1 MKTLRNILPILIL
14 VLTVSISE
22 AQKNKIYS
30 AQTNIDAY
38 LQSKNPDDL
47 LQAKQII
54 DEVVKH
60 EKTIEFW
67 KAWYTYGKV
76 YQLLGSDSI
85 AKNAD
90 PTYLVDALA
99 AYDKSFDLADGR
111 MDMYTKEDLI
121 MYLKSLSV
129 AFYNDGVDYYSAK
142 DYETSANYFVGVL
155 ETDKLLLRENG
166 EGMPF
171 AANSTDMAVV
181 SYRLMAD
188 QARNAGDLEQYLAK
202 IKEGQ
207 LIFPGNADLMT
218 DEINYYLMADKIQEG
233 MSIVQNAI
241 AVQTEALAAD
251 AENQAISQ
259 QISMLYVVE
268 GEAYFRNDNTDSALE
283 SFQKA
288 ISFNPDNHTA
298 QYNCGVILVE
308 QFNQAGK
315 LLNDMTDLDDATYNQ
330 MNDERYITYLKPALE
345 FLMVAQT
352 IEPDNTNILRW
363 LVIFNPYWAIDNY
376 QMIC

>member
-1 MKTLRNILPILIL
+1 MKTLRNILPMLIL

-85 AKNAD
+85 AKSAD

-142 DYETSANYFVGVL
+142 DYETAANYFVGVL

-171 AANSTDMAVV
+171 AANSKDMAVI

-352 IEPDNTNILRW
+352 IEPDNTEYSTMVSNIQSLLGDR
-363 LVIFNPYWAIDNY
+363 
-376 QMIC
+376 

>member
-38 LQSKNPDDL
+38 LSSKNPDDL

-60 EKTIEFW
+60 EKTIGFW

-85 AKNAD
+85 AKSVD
-90 PTYLVDALA
+90 PTYLLTALE

-111 MDMYTKEDLI
+111 IDMYTKDDII

-142 DYETSANYFVGVL
+142 DYETAASYFLGVITTDELL
-155 ETDKLLLRENG
+155 ERENG

-171 AANSTDMAVV
+171 AANSTEMAVV

-188 QARNAGDLEQYLAK
+188 QARNASDLEGYLAK

-207 LIFPGNADLMT
+207 SIFPGNADLMT

-241 AVQTEALAAD
+241 AVQTEALSAD
-251 AENQAISQ
+251 PENQTISQ

-268 GEAYFRNDNTDSALE
+268 GEAFFRNNNTEGALK
-283 SFQKA
+283 SFEKA
-288 ISFNPDNHTA
+288 VTYNPDNHTA

-308 QFNQAGK
+308 QFNLSGK
-315 LLNDMTDLDDATYNQ
+315 SLNEMSDLDDATYNS
-330 MNDERYITYLKPALE
+330 MNEDRYVAYLKPALA
-345 FLMVAQT
+345 FLLVAQSIDT
-352 IEPDNTNILRW
+352 DNTEYSTMVSNIQSLLGDR
-363 LVIFNPYWAIDNY
+363 
-376 QMIC
+376 

>member
-1 MKTLRNILPILIL
+1 MKTLRNILPMLFLIL
-14 VLTVSISE
+14 AVSMAE

-38 LQSKNPDDL
+38 LSSKNPNDL

-60 EKTIEFW
+60 EKTIGFW

-85 AKNAD
+85 AKSAD
-90 PTYLVDALA
+90 ATYLVEALDA
-99 AYDKSFDLADGR
+99 YSKSFDLADGR
-111 MDMYTKEDLI
+111 IDMYTKEDLI
-121 MYLKSLSV
+121 MYLKSLCV
-129 AFYNDGVDYYSAK
+129 AFYNDGVDFYSTK
-142 DYETSANYFVGVL
+142 DYETAASYFVGVI
-155 ETDKLLLRENG
+155 ETDKLLRKESG

-171 AANSTDMAVV
+171 ASNSTDMAVV

-188 QARNAGDLEQYLAK
+188 QSRSAGDLEGYLAK

-207 LIFPGNADLMT
+207 VIFPGNADLMT

-233 MSIVQNAI
+233 MSIVQTAI
-241 AVQTEALAAD
+241 AVQTEALSAD
-251 AENQAISQ
+251 PDNTAIAQ

-268 GEAYFRNDNTDSALE
+268 GEAYFRNDNMESALK
-283 SFQKA
+283 SFETA
-288 ISFNPDNHTA
+288 ITFNPNNHTA

-315 LLNDMTDLDDATYNQ
+315 SLNDMSDLDDATYNK
-330 MNDERYITYLKPALE
+330 MNEERYTTYLKPALA
-345 FLMVAQT
+345 FLMVAQD
-352 IEPDNTNILRW
+352 IDPDNTEYSTMVSNIQSLLGNR
-363 LVIFNPYWAIDNY
+363 
-376 QMIC
+376 

>member
-14 VLTVSISE
+14 VITVSISE

-38 LQSKNPDDL
+38 LSSKNPDDL
-47 LQAKQII
+47 LKAKQII

-60 EKTIEFW
+60 EKTIGFW

-85 AKNAD
+85 AKSAD
-90 PTYLVDALA
+90 PTYLLTALE

-111 MDMYTKEDLI
+111 IDMYTKDDII

-129 AFYNDGVDYYSAK
+129 AFYNDGVDYYSGK
-142 DYETSANYFVGVL
+142 DYETAASYFLGVIT
-155 ETDKLLLRENG
+155 TDELLDRENG

-171 AANSTDMAVV
+171 AANSTEMAVV

-188 QARNAGDLEQYLAK
+188 QARNTGDLEGYLAK

-207 LIFPGNADLMT
+207 SIFPGNADLMT

-241 AVQTEALAAD
+241 VVQTEALSSD
-251 AENQAISQ
+251 PENQAISQ
-259 QISMLYVVE
+259 QISMLFVVE
-268 GEAYFRNDNTDSALE
+268 GEAYFRNDDIENALI
-283 SFQKA
+283 SFQAA
-288 ISFNPDNHTA
+288 ITFNPDNHTA

-315 LLNDMTDLDDATYNQ
+315 SLNEMSDLDDATYNS
-330 MNDERYITYLKPALE
+330 MNEDRYTAYLKPALA
-345 FLMVAQT
+345 FLLVAQSIDT
-352 IEPDNTNILRW
+352 YNTEYSTMVSNIQSLLGDR
-363 LVIFNPYWAIDNY
+363 
-376 QMIC
+376 

>member
-1 MKTLRNILPILIL
+1 MKTLRNILPLLIL

-38 LQSKNPDDL
+38 LSSKNPDDL

-60 EKTIEFW
+60 EKTIGFW

-85 AKNAD
+85 AKSAD
-90 PTYLVDALA
+90 PTYLVNALA

-142 DYETSANYFVGVL
+142 DYETAAIYFLGVITTDELL
-155 ETDKLLLRENG
+155 ERENG

-181 SYRLMAD
+181 SFRLMAN
-188 QARNAGDLEQYLAK
+188 QARNAGDLEGYLAK

-207 LIFPGNADLMT
+207 SFFPENADLMT
-218 DEINYYLMADKIQEG
+218 DEINYYLMANKIQEG

-241 AVQTEALAAD
+241 DLQTEALSAD
-251 AENQAISQ
+251 PENEAIAQ

-268 GEAYFRNDNTDSALE
+268 GEAYFRNDDAENALK
-283 SFQKA
+283 SFKTS
-288 ISFNPDNHTA
+288 ITFNPDNHTA

-308 QFNQAGK
+308 QFNQTGK
-315 LLNDMTDLDDATYNQ
+315 SLNEMTDLDDATYNS
-330 MNDERYITYLKPALE
+330 MNEERYTTYLKPALA
-345 FLMVAQT
+345 FLMVAQNIDPENT
-352 IEPDNTNILRW
+352 EYSTMVNNIESLLGDR
-363 LVIFNPYWAIDNY
+363 
-376 QMIC
+376 

>member
-1 MKTLRNILPILIL
+1 MNPLRNILPMLIL
-14 VLTVSISE
+14 VLTVSIAE

-38 LQSKNPDDL
+38 LSSKNPDDL

-60 EKTIEFW
+60 EKTIGFW

-85 AKNAD
+85 AKSAD

-129 AFYNDGVDYYSAK
+129 AFYNDGVDFYSAK
-142 DYETSANYFVGVL
+142 DYETAASYFLSVIT
-155 ETDKLLLRENG
+155 TDELLQRENG

-171 AANSTDMAVV
+171 AANSTEMAVV
-181 SYRLMAD
+181 SFRLMAD
-188 QARNAGDLEQYLAK
+188 QERSGGDLEGYLAK

-207 LIFPGNADLMT
+207 VFFPGNADLMT

-241 AVQTEALAAD
+241 TVQTEALSAD
-251 AENQAISQ
+251 PENQAIAQ

-268 GEAYFRNDNTDSALE
+268 GEAYFRNDDAESAIE
-283 SFQKA
+283 SFKKS
-288 ISFNPDNHTA
+288 ITFNPDNHTA

-315 LLNDMTDLDDATYNQ
+315 SLNEMLNLDDATYNT
-330 MNDERYITYLKPALE
+330 MNEERYTRYLKPALA
-345 FLMVAQT
+345 FLMVAQN
-352 IEPDNTNILRW
+352 IDPENTEYSTMVNNIKSLLGDR
-363 LVIFNPYWAIDNY
+363 
-376 QMIC
+376 